1 MTGRGFDCARCRQ
14 GRIESAARG
23 REWVRCFHPEALRG
37 PGRVVTPPLA
47 NGAVFKKVGVEAP
60 EWCPRRSSSR
70 FASGSKYSP
79 SGAGSAPPLPIGQRP
94 DGGPK

>member
-1 MTGRGFDCARCRQ
+1 MTGRGYDCARCRQ

-60 EWCPRRSSSR
+60 EWCPRRSGSR
-70 FASGSKYSP
+70 DTSP
-79 SGAGSAPPLPIGQRP
+79 PRKA
-94 DGGPK
+94 